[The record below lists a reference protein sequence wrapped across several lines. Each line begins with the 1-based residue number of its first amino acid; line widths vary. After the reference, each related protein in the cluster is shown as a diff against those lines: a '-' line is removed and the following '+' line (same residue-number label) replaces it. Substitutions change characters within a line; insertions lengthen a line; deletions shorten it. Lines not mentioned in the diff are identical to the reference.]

1 MKDKHKYHFWD
12 IVNLVIFYSVFTC
25 FFVASILNIVNYA
38 SGVTELS
45 AMIYCLLFTVL
56 TCLPYIIKKI
66 FKITFSRVVSIV
78 FYLYMFVSAF
88 LGVELRFYAKIEV
101 WDILVHFL
109 MGTLISVLSIYILN
123 ITIYK
128 KDISRHNLFFTI
140 LFMICFSVVIGVV
153 WEIGEFVVDL
163 VCNSGFQRYMT
174 YEGVLLIGQEA
185 LVDTMVDLMIDFA
198 GALIGVV
205 FVLIALKI
213 DKNFLKTFR
222 IKKVKM
228 RDVEVEDI
236 EE

>member
-1 MKDKHKYHFWD
+1 
-12 IVNLVIFYSVFTC
+12 
-25 FFVASILNIVNYA
+25 
-38 SGVTELS
+38 
-45 AMIYCLLFTVL
+45 
-56 TCLPYIIKKI
+56 
-66 FKITFSRVVSIV
+66 
-78 FYLYMFVSAF
+78 
-88 LGVELRFYAKIEV
+88 
-101 WDILVHFL
+101 
-109 MGTLISVLSIYILN
+109 
-123 ITIYK
+123 
-128 KDISRHNLFFTI
+128 
-140 LFMICFSVVIGVV
+140 
-153 WEIGEFVVDL
+153 
-163 VCNSGFQRYMT
+163 MT